1 MKRRSFATGA
11 AAIALSGAVL
21 GLTSGSGLAQEAG
34 KLGVSMPTVQGP
46 FFTAL
51 LYGIV
56 DEAEKQGFD
65 PIVLDAG
72 SYANVDQQVS
82 DMQNLLVQDVRA
94 ILIDPADD
102 NAFVGVLMEADAQ
115 GVPVV
120 ASGAPLAGTDAAV
133 TASHCDLGKAMAE
146 GAQEL
151 LPGGGTVAALTGPA
165 GAFWATE
172 RFRCFAEAL
181 SGTDIEIVAEQAS
194 EPDAAVGLSI
204 ATDMLQ
210 RFPDVDLMYGADD
223 TVGVGAARAV
233 QSNDACG
240 EIAVLTA
247 ILGETTEELMR
258 EGCIDY
264 VVAQQTVLI
273 GRESVRVAK
282 ALAAGESL
290 AETSIIIPVVPVTPD
305 TLDDADIGA
314 FRQPAGW
321 SL

>member
-1 MKRRSFATGA
+1 MKDVTVRRGA
-11 AAIALSGAVL
+11 AAIALSGAIV
-21 GLTSGSGLAQEAG
+21 GAASGSALGQEAG

-56 DEAEKQGFD
+56 DEAEAQGFE

-72 SYANVDQQVS
+72 GYANVDQQVS
-82 DMQNLLVQDVRA
+82 DMQNLLVQDVSA

-102 NAFVGVLMEADAQ
+102 NAFVGVLMESEAQ

-120 ASGAPLAGTDAAV
+120 ASGAPLTGTNAAV
-133 TASHCDLGKAMAE
+133 SASHCDLGLAMAE
-146 GAQEL
+146 GAVEL
-151 LPGGGTVAALTGPA
+151 LPEGGTVAALTGPA

-172 RFRCFAEAL
+172 RYRCFKEAL
-181 SGTDIEIVAEQAS
+181 DGSGIEIVAEQSS

-204 ATDMLQ
+204 ATDLLQ
-210 RFPDVDLMYGADD
+210 RFPDVDLLYGADD

-233 QSNDACG
+233 QSNDACDD
-240 EIAVLTA
+240 IAVLTA

-264 VVAQQTVLI
+264 VVAQQTVVI

-282 ALAAGESL
+282 ALLDGEEL
-290 AETSIIIPVVPVTPD
+290 EETSIIVPVVPVTPT
-305 TLDDADIGA
+305 TLDEVDVGA
-314 FRQPAGW
+314 FRQPADW